1 MIGRRLPVSRT
12 LQIKF
17 SRLVNIE
24 LGDKGGGRGASR
36 NPADHKSSLAKPFC
50 NCAEGP
56 AMFPSSV
63 AEQRFFDLFFCF
75 SSPMRS
81 HPTNAAGFTLQG
93 TSRRPHLPPR
103 LLSTSRHSHHLH
115 GRQISTFCIL
125 VCGIPL
131 TLPWASNH
139 RKSASTSVSLL
150 QSSRLALKYP
160 TMCFSLQVFLLA
172 NVTSNNKLRSAG
184 FGRRYVTFQHQ
195 RFF

>member
-1 MIGRRLPVSRT
+1 
-12 LQIKF
+12 
-17 SRLVNIE
+17 
-24 LGDKGGGRGASR
+24 
-36 NPADHKSSLAKPFC
+36 
-50 NCAEGP
+50 
-56 AMFPSSV
+56 
-63 AEQRFFDLFFCF
+63 
-75 SSPMRS
+75 MRS
-81 HPTNAAGFTLQG
+81 HPTKAAGFTLQG

-139 RKSASTSVSLL
+139 RQSASTSVSLL
-150 QSSRLALKYP
+150 QSSRLALKHP

-184 FGRRYVTFQHQ
+184 FGRRYVNYIPTPTFLLETFNNVLHFVHPFNCLPTASQWLPNCLPTASQ
-195 RFF
+195 LPPSFYGTSVMLINKKKDILFFNLYHS